1 MFLGSSSSSRQTIS
15 DPVSCVPV
23 CTSGLVCLKMIFLL
37 QNSGAKS
44 LPFAPGQNCSPEGGE
59 DAHGDHPQNTHHINP
74 YISDSSCGCPG
85 GRKRKKVAHR
95 WRAPEPPER
104 VYGLKTPKSL
114 DLWRL
119 VATGKRRGLGGD
131 LFVLKMVYPTQET
144 ACVGFHQHEL
154 VVGLGTQRTVGWIG
168 LLMSR

>member
-1 MFLGSSSSSRQTIS
+1 MWMPRR
-15 DPVSCVPV
+15 
-23 CTSGLVCLKMIFLL
+23 KKAEE
-37 QNSGAKS
+37 SGAQVESPRATGKS
-44 LPFAPGQNCSPEGGE
+44 LR
-59 DAHGDHPQNTHHINP
+59 PQNP
-74 YISDSSCGCPG
+74 
-85 GRKRKKVAHR
+85 KK
-95 WRAPEPPER
+95 
-104 VYGLKTPKSL
+104 S
-114 DLWRL
+114 RL